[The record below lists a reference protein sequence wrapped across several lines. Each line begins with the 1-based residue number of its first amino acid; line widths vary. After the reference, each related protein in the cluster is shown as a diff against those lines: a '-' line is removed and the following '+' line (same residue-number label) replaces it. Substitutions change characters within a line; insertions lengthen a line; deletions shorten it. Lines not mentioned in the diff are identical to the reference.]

1 MDWLRRNWPDLAI
14 GLALVA
20 VIGGIIATL
29 ITGGTF
35 FPSTPAAPAPT
46 PSASAPAP
54 APAAPGLAPTA
65 PGVVP
70 PVADPAVVPDEPGT
84 ADTPPASP
92 GSVSVLAPDGTAVA
106 TEPATP
112 APAEPAAAEPAAP
125 GPAASQPTAPSPA
138 PASPPAATPAPAA
151 PSAAVTPPSQ
161 PAPAAAAPAGPLPP
175 ASADEEAPYR
185 VSVGA
190 FGNPD
195 NAERLAQSVR
205 DAGYPV
211 FTGTQGQLTI
221 VLVGPYDSEAEAE
234 SVSARIAQGGFGVEP
249 IVYRFRPDA
258 ATPGASTPA
267 PGDAPAAAPPPA
279 PAPTAPAPAAAPAP
293 EPAPAAAPAPE
304 PAPAPAA
311 APPIATSVTGR
322 SLQVGAFADA
332 GSAAPLRE
340 RLAALGLVAFEIRED
355 GLIKLLV
362 GPFDED
368 RISEVRSQLSAE
380 GIESFPR

>member
-35 FPSTPAAPAPT
+35 FPSTPAAPAP
-46 PSASAPAP
+46 AP
-54 APAAPGLAPTA
+54 APTA
-65 PGVVP
+65 PAVVP
-70 PVADPAVVPDEPGT
+70 PAPDPVVVPEEPT
-84 ADTPPASP
+84 ADAPPASP
-92 GSVSVLAPDGTAVA
+92 GSVSVLAPDGSDVP
-106 TEPATP
+106 TEPA
-112 APAEPAAAEPAAP
+112 A
-125 GPAASQPTAPSPA
+125 
-138 PASPPAATPAPAA
+138 ASPPAAAAPPAVAPEPAAPEPSPEPATAVTPPPASAPAPASAAPAA
-151 PSAAVTPPSQ
+151 PST
-161 PAPAAAAPAGPLPP
+161 PAPATPPAAAPTGPLPT
-175 ASADEEAPYR
+175 ASSVEEAPYR

-195 NAERLAQSVR
+195 NAARLAQTFR

-211 FTGTQGQLTI
+211 FSGIQGNLTI

-234 SVSARIAQGGFGVEP
+234 RVSARIATGGFGIDPV
-249 IVYRFRPDA
+249 VYRFRPDA

-267 PGDAPAAAPPPA
+267 PSGASAPIAEPTPA
-279 PAPTAPAPAAAPAP
+279 PAPAATPSPAAPPAAAPAP
-293 EPAPAAAPAPE
+293 PAPTT
-304 PAPAPAA
+304 
-311 APPIATSVTGR
+311 PIATAPTGR

-362 GPFDED
+362 GPFEEA
-368 RISEVRSQLSAE
+368 RLSEVRGQLSAQ

>member
-1 MDWLRRNWPDLAI
+1 LRRNWPDLAI

-35 FPSTPAAPAPT
+35 FPSTPVAPAPV
-46 PSASAPAP
+46 PS
-54 APAAPGLAPTA
+54 PTA
-65 PGVVP
+65 PAVVP
-70 PVADPAVVPDEPGT
+70 PSADPVVVPDEPA

-92 GSVSVLAPDGTAVA
+92 GSVSVLAPDGSDVPTEPAAPAPSEPAA
-106 TEPATP
+106 TEPAAAEPATP
-112 APAEPAAAEPAAP
+112 APATVITPPPAAEPQPTTPSAA
-125 GPAASQPTAPSPA
+125 QPTAPS
-138 PASPPAATPAPAA
+138 APAA
-151 PSAAVTPPSQ
+151 S
-161 PAPAAAAPAGPLPP
+161 AAAPAGPLPA
-175 ASADEEAPYR
+175 ASSDDEAPYR

-195 NAERLAQSVR
+195 NAARLAQTVR

-211 FTGTQGQLTI
+211 FTGTQGNLTI

-234 SVSARIAQGGFGVEP
+234 RVSARIADGGFGVEP

-267 PGDAPAAAPPPA
+267 PGDTSAPVPAPTPVPAAAP
-279 PAPTAPAPAAAPAP
+279 APTPTPAPAAAPAP
-293 EPAPAAAPAPE
+293 PPST
-304 PAPAPAA
+304 
-311 APPIATSVTGR
+311 PIATSPTGR

-340 RLAALGLVAFEIRED
+340 RLAAVGLVAFEIRED

-362 GPFDED
+362 GPFDAD
-368 RISEVRSQLSAE
+368 RLSEVRSQLAAQ

>member
-35 FPSTPAAPAPT
+35 FPTTPAAPAPV
-46 PSASAPAP
+46 P
-54 APAAPGLAPTA
+54 APTA
-65 PGVVP
+65 PAVVP
-70 PVADPAVVPDEPGT
+70 PATDPVVVPDEPA

-92 GSVSVLAPDGTAVA
+92 GSVSVLAPDGSDVP
-106 TEPATP
+106 TEPAS
-112 APAEPAAAEPAAP
+112 APPSEPAAP
-125 GPAASQPTAPSPA
+125 EPAAPEPAAPVPA
-138 PASPPAATPAPAA
+138 TVVTPPPAAEPEPAA
-151 PSAAVTPPSQ
+151 PSAAEPVAPSAPP
-161 PAPAAAAPAGPLPP
+161 PTAAAPAGPLPA
-175 ASADEEAPYR
+175 ASSDDEAPYR

-195 NAERLAQSVR
+195 NAARLAQTVR

-211 FTGTQGQLTI
+211 FTGTQGNLTI
-221 VLVGPYDSEAEAE
+221 VLVGPYDDEAEAE
-234 SVSARIAQGGFGVEP
+234 RVSARIADGGFGVEP
-249 IVYRFRPDA
+249 IVYRFRSDA
-258 ATPGASTPA
+258 TTPGASTPA
-267 PGDAPAAAPPPA
+267 PGETPAPVAAPT
-279 PAPTAPAPAAAPAP
+279 PAPTPA
-293 EPAPAAAPAPE
+293 

-311 APPIATSVTGR
+311 PIATSPTGR

-340 RLAALGLVAFEIRED
+340 RLAALGLVAFELRED

-362 GPFDED
+362 GPFDAD
-368 RISEVRSQLSAE
+368 RLSEVRSQLSAQ

>member
-35 FPSTPAAPAPT
+35 FPSTPAAPPQAP
-46 PSASAPAP
+46 
-54 APAAPGLAPTA
+54 APTA
-65 PGVVP
+65 PAQAPTAPDVVP
-70 PVADPAVVPDEPGT
+70 PDLDPGELLDEPP

-92 GSVSVLAPDGTAVA
+92 GSVSVLAPDGSDVP
-106 TEPATP
+106 TEPAAA
-112 APAEPAAAEPAAP
+112 APSEPGAAEPAAP
-125 GPAASQPTAPSPA
+125 EPAAPEPA
-138 PASPPAATPAPAA
+138 TVATPPPAAEPEPAA
-151 PSAAVTPPSQ
+151 PSAAEPAAPS
-161 PAPAAAAPAGPLPP
+161 APAAAPSGPLPT
-175 ASADEEAPYR
+175 ASSDDEAPYR

-195 NAERLAQSVR
+195 NAARLAQTVR

-211 FTGTQGQLTI
+211 FTGTQGSLTI
-221 VLVGPYDSEAEAE
+221 VLVGPYDDEAEAE
-234 SVSARIAQGGFGVEP
+234 RVSARIADGGFGVEP

-258 ATPGASTPA
+258 TTPGASTPA
-267 PGDAPAAAPPPA
+267 PDDVSAPAPAPA
-279 PAPTAPAPAAAPAP
+279 PAPTPAPTPS
-293 EPAPAAAPAPE
+293 
-304 PAPAPAA
+304 PAPAPAPTPSPTPTPSA
-311 APPIATSVTGR
+311 PIATAPTGR

-362 GPFDED
+362 GPFEAD
-368 RISEVRSQLSAE
+368 RIAEVRSQLSDL

>member
-35 FPSTPAAPAPT
+35 FPSTPAAPP
-46 PSASAPAP
+46 PPP
-54 APAAPGLAPTA
+54 APTA
-65 PGVVP
+65 PAVVP
-70 PVADPAVVPDEPGT
+70 REPDPVVVPDETT

-92 GSVSVLAPDGTAVA
+92 GSVSVLAPDGSEVV
-106 TEPATP
+106 TE
-112 APAEPAAAEPAAP
+112 
-125 GPAASQPTAPSPA
+125 
-138 PASPPAATPAPAA
+138 
-151 PSAAVTPPSQ
+151 
-161 PAPAAAAPAGPLPP
+161 PAAAAPTEPAASEPVAPEPVAPEPAAVAVPPPAAEPVPPPAAEPAPSSAPAPSPAAQPAGPLPA
-175 ASADEEAPYR
+175 ASSDEEAPYR

-195 NAERLAQSVR
+195 NAARLAQTVR

-211 FTGTQGQLTI
+211 FTGTQGNLTI
-221 VLVGPYDSEAEAE
+221 VLVGPYDDEDEAER
-234 SVSARIAQGGFGVEP
+234 VSARIAAGGFGVEP

-258 ATPGASTPA
+258 TTPGASTPA
-267 PGDAPAAAPPPA
+267 PSATSAPAPA
-279 PAPTAPAPAAAPAP
+279 PAPTPAPTPAPAV
-293 EPAPAAAPAPE
+293 EPAPT
-304 PAPAPAA
+304 PAPAPVA
-311 APPIATSVTGR
+311 PIATSPTGR

-355 GLIKLLV
+355 GLIKILV
-362 GPFDED
+362 GPFEAD
-368 RISEVRSQLSAE
+368 RIPEVRSQLAAQ